1 MANFEVLVY
10 GITIET
16 NRLVPLM
23 HPLGLLLCGIIE
35 DLIQFG
41 MEKSFFWDLWVLDR
55 DIEATS
61 IIIPTAAL
69 RDEGTSYHYLPA
81 SDEVEVNKK
90 TLPLPSL
97 SGQSQGFL
105 SVGKV
110 WTTDELIEKPSTR

>member
-23 HPLGLLLCGIIE
+23 HQLGLLPCVGIIE

-41 MEKSFFWDLWVLDR
+41 MEKLVLFGTCGVLDR

-97 SGQSQGFL
+97 S
-105 SVGKV
+105 
-110 WTTDELIEKPSTR
+110 

>member
-1 MANFEVLVY
+1 
-10 GITIET
+10 
-16 NRLVPLM
+16 M
-23 HPLGLLLCGIIE
+23 HRWAASCVGIIE

-41 MEKSFFWDLWVLDR
+41 MENSFFLGLGVLDR

-97 SGQSQGFL
+97 SG
-105 SVGKV
+105 
-110 WTTDELIEKPSTR
+110 